1 MESKR
6 CAILSDTN
14 ELLHAINGH
23 PADPAVVNAYAD
35 QLLKTSNSRLGS
47 QLNFEQAKRIISE
60 SCSNSGA
67 FLSKYNE
74 LKSQNVRQLDPL
86 VFLLGKIKRD
96 PTLMKSLQ
104 ALNGENSN
112 VSELSNFES
121 FDELQMRIKNSNSNA
136 LPGTLPR
143 SDYSEFESD
152 GHYQSLENTLI
163 SNVDHSI
170 VSNATTAKTK
180 DTKYYR
186 RKECTLFP
194 QWMYSMPYLSAD
206 FLPANRLT
214 AKSPPF
220 LPLDNLPLN
229 VQERLIVQD
238 LLACLQG
245 CDGVYIRALK
255 IENPHAMRNFAIDE
269 KMHPSLMDTVN
280 KVIPLI
286 SQYSLIERFVEQ
298 KSAYEYGR
306 VNQALSEALQEIL
319 QENWKLICQLELE
332 CRANQLGVSRLLLL
346 LKETGHL
353 FSQLALLITKINTG
367 DCIGGA
373 TLTLLYENLN
383 QVSVI
388 GRVHDCM
395 LYLLRAACQPFFESL
410 SSWIYRGVL
419 KPEDEK
425 LGEFFIAKVSSK
437 LQSGT
442 VRENDRAMEYITSAF
457 YWDRSYCILSTQL
470 PTFLESLAEK
480 ILAAGK
486 YLNVVQQCDGSQQL
500 AEPEPLVFSEN
511 EQDFLAPIDRAHAFA
526 SRTVLDF
533 ILKQK
538 DLKGI
543 LKSIKRYFLLDQG
556 DFIVHFMDVA
566 ANELKKPISQVSI
579 SGLNSLLEWVLQTS
593 SAVCDPYKDNLR
605 VASTNCDLITQILT
619 LQVGNNGDTIVDVD
633 PSTLEAFSLDYIVDW
648 PTVLVINRLV
658 LDRYQLLFRHLF
670 YCRHVERHLSSSWA
684 MRKAARRATDACAL
698 AFNTAFI
705 LGQRMLTYIQSL
717 QHYMTIEV
725 IEPNWQAFYQFLS
738 RADNLDEVLEAHE
751 KCLEYCMDDCLLT
764 SPDLLALVGKLNA
777 ICIQYANCLNHLADA
792 SLDDTLESVPMSSAA
807 SMHHLRH
814 PRRLGISA
822 STSLSNL
829 TTPLGTLKR
838 RTSVASSDGG
848 SLFRGAD
855 NSSNSGSNLDVRRRV
870 AASDLG
876 SVGANEQ
883 FAIAVDHFSTKFNDL
898 IVRLLIK
905 IRQSVDRKRVK
916 LHSLASRLDYDGF
929 YTRYSLENANR
940 DDSTFNS
947 LIYGPGGLGGPIRPS
962 LSMSSITTLDSN
974 VVGPPRRLV
983 GERGGGG
990 DEDNYSHLRMPIP
1003 FSSSSGSRQKQSMMP
1018 SRAMLPPAPPQPLP
1032 RDRRNLQQATSNGSA
1047 H

>member
-1 MESKR
+1 M
-6 CAILSDTN
+6 
-14 ELLHAINGH
+14 LLI
-23 PADPAVVNAYAD
+23 NAYAD
-35 QLLKTSNSRLGS
+35 QLLKTSNSRLTS
-47 QLNFEQAKRIISE
+47 QVNVEQAKRIITE
-60 SCSNSGA
+60 SCPNCDA

-86 VFLLGKIKRD
+86 IILLGKIRRD
-96 PTLMKSLQ
+96 STLMKNLH
-104 ALNGENSN
+104 ALNVENSSL
-112 VSELSNFES
+112 SELSNFES
-121 FDELQMRIKNSNSNA
+121 FEELQMRIKNTNSNA
-136 LPGTLPR
+136 LSGTLPQ
-143 SDYSEFESD
+143 SDYS
-152 GHYQSLENTLI
+152 GKT
-163 SNVDHSI
+163 
-170 VSNATTAKTK
+170 ATAKTK
-180 DTKYYR
+180 DSKAYH
-186 RKECTLFP
+186 RKEYTLFP
-194 QWMYSMPYLSAD
+194 QWMYSMPFLSAD
-206 FLPANRLT
+206 FLPSSCLT
-214 AKSPPF
+214 AKPPHF
-220 LPLDNLPLN
+220 VPLDNLPLN

-245 CDGVYIRALK
+245 CDGVYIKALK
-255 IENPHAMRNFAIDE
+255 LENPHAMRNFAIDE

-280 KVIPLI
+280 KVVPLI
-286 SQYSLIERFVEQ
+286 SQYSLIERFVEE
-298 KSAYEYGR
+298 KSSYGFGR
-306 VNQALSEALQEIL
+306 VNQALSEALQEVL
-319 QENWKLICQLELE
+319 QENWKLICQLDQEY
-332 CRANQLGVSRLLLL
+332 RSNQLGVSRLLLL

-367 DCIGGA
+367 NCIGGA
-373 TLTLLYENLN
+373 TLTLLYESLN

-410 SSWIYRGVL
+410 SSWVYRGML

-425 LGEFFIAKVSSK
+425 LGEFFITKVSSK
-437 LQSGT
+437 LQSGA
-442 VRENDRAMEYITSAF
+442 VRENDRAMEYINSAF
-457 YWDRSYCILSTQL
+457 FWDRSYCILSTQL
-470 PTFLESLAEK
+470 PTFLESHAEK

-486 YLNVVQQCDGSQQL
+486 YLNVVQQCDSSQQL

-543 LKSIKRYFLLDQG
+543 LMSIKRYFLLDQG

-566 ANELKKPISQVSI
+566 ANELRKPISQVSI
-579 SGLNSLLEWVLQTS
+579 NALNSLLEWVLQTS

-684 MRKAARRATDACAL
+684 MRKAARRATDVGAL

-725 IEPNWQAFYQFLS
+725 IEPNWQAFYQFLNK
-738 RADNLDEVLEAHE
+738 ADNLDEVLEAHE

-792 SLDDTLESVPMSSAA
+792 SLDDTLDTVPMSSAA
-807 SMHHLRH
+807 SMHHLSH
-814 PRRLGISA
+814 PRRVGVSA

-829 TTPLGTLKR
+829 ATPLGTLKR

-855 NSSNSGSNLDVRRRV
+855 NSSNSGSNLDSRRRV

-876 SVGANEQ
+876 NVGANEQ
-883 FAIAVDHFSTKFNDL
+883 FAIAVDQFSTKFNDL
-898 IVRLLIK
+898 IVKLLIK
-905 IRQSVDRKRVK
+905 IRQSVDRKRIK

-929 YTRYSLENANR
+929 YTRYSMENANQ
-940 DDSTFNS
+940 DGSQYKS

-962 LSMSSITTLDSN
+962 LSMSSITTLDSA

-990 DEDNYSHLRMPIP
+990 DEETLSHLRMPIP
-1003 FSSSSGSRQKQSMMP
+1003 FSASSGSRQKHLLTPGS
-1018 SRAMLPPAPPQPLP
+1018 MLPPAAPQPQP
-1032 RDRRNLQQATSNGSA
+1032 RERRNSQLPTSNGSV

>member
-1 MESKR
+1 
-6 CAILSDTN
+6 
-14 ELLHAINGH
+14 
-23 PADPAVVNAYAD
+23 
-35 QLLKTSNSRLGS
+35 
-47 QLNFEQAKRIISE
+47 
-60 SCSNSGA
+60 
-67 FLSKYNE
+67 
-74 LKSQNVRQLDPL
+74 LDPL
-86 VFLLGKIKRD
+86 VFLLGKIRRD
-96 PTLMKSLQ
+96 PTLMKNLH
-104 ALNGENSN
+104 ALNSENSSL
-112 VSELSNFES
+112 SELSNFES
-121 FDELQMRIKNSNSNA
+121 FDELQMRIKNTNSNA
-136 LPGTLPR
+136 LSGTLPQ
-143 SDYSEFESD
+143 SDYSGFESY
-152 GHYQSLENTLI
+152 GHFQSLENTLI
-163 SNVDHSI
+163 SNVDHSAVI
-170 VSNATTAKTK
+170 KTAATKTK
-180 DTKYYR
+180 DIKAHR
-186 RKECTLFP
+186 RKEYTLFP
-194 QWMYSMPYLSAD
+194 QWMYSTPFLSAD
-206 FLPANRLT
+206 FLPSNCLT
-214 AKSPPF
+214 AKPPHF
-220 LPLDNLPLN
+220 VPLDNLPLN

-238 LLACLQG
+238 LLSCLQG
-245 CDGVYIRALK
+245 CDGVYIKALK
-255 IENPHAMRNFAIDE
+255 LENPHAMRNFAIDE
-269 KMHPSLMDTVN
+269 KMRKISYTFFPILVKFCLFSTCFTDPSLMDTVN
-280 KVIPLI
+280 KVVPLI
-286 SQYSLIERFVEQ
+286 SQYSLIERFVEE
-298 KSAYEYGR
+298 KASYGFGR
-306 VNQALSEALQEIL
+306 VDQALSEALQEIL
-319 QENWKLICQLELE
+319 QENWKLICQLDQEY
-332 CRANQLGVSRLLLL
+332 RSNQLGVSRLLLL

-353 FSQLALLITKINTG
+353 FNQLALLIAKINTG

-373 TLTLLYENLN
+373 TLTLLYESLN

-410 SSWIYRGVL
+410 SSWVYRGIL

-425 LGEFFIAKVSSK
+425 LGEFFITKVSNK
-437 LQSGT
+437 LQSGA
-442 VRENDRAMEYITSAF
+442 VRENDRAMEYINSAF
-457 YWDRSYCILSTQL
+457 FWDRSYCILSTQL
-470 PTFLESLAEK
+470 PTFLESHAEK

-486 YLNVVQQCDGSQQL
+486 YLNVVQQCDSSQQL

-566 ANELKKPISQVSI
+566 ANELRKPISQVSI
-579 SGLNSLLEWVLQTS
+579 SALNSLLEWVLQTS

-619 LQVGNNGDTIVDVD
+619 LQVGNNGTCWSCGLLTGVVAVVVYIVTFVHVVHISILFCDTIVDVD

-684 MRKAARRATDACAL
+684 MRKAARRATDVGAL

-725 IEPNWQAFYQFLS
+725 IEPNWQAFYQFLNK
-738 RADNLDEVLEAHE
+738 ADNLDEVLEAHE

-807 SMHHLRH
+807 SMHHLSH
-814 PRRLGISA
+814 PRRVGVSA

-829 TTPLGTLKR
+829 ATPLGTLKR

-855 NSSNSGSNLDVRRRV
+855 NSSNSGSNLDSRRRV

-876 SVGANEQ
+876 NVGANEQ

-898 IVRLLIK
+898 IVKLLIK

-916 LHSLASRLDYDGF
+916 LHSLASRLVIYCFFFVFFYKNYDGF
-929 YTRYSLENANR
+929 YTRYSLENANQ
-940 DDSTFNS
+940 DGSKFKS
-947 LIYGPGGLGGPIRPS
+947 LIFGPGGLGGPIRPS
-962 LSMSSITTLDSN
+962 LSMSSITTLDSAI
-974 VVGPPRRLV
+974 VGPPRRLV
-983 GERGGGG
+983 GERGGVG
-990 DEDNYSHLRMPIP
+990 DEETLSHLRMPIP
-1003 FSSSSGSRQKQSMMP
+1003 LVSSGSRQKQLLTPGS
-1018 SRAMLPPAPPQPLP
+1018 MLPPAAPQPQP
-1032 RDRRNLQQATSNGSA
+1032 RERRNSQLLTSNGSV